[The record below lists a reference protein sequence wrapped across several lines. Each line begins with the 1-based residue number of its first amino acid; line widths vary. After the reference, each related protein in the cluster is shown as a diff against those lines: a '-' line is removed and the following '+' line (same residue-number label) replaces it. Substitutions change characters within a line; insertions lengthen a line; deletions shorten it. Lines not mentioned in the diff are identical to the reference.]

1 MNISLQL
8 LTASFH
14 LLKLK
19 LDTPFVRFTV
29 YPVLTIYKYYQ

>member
-8 LTASFH
+8 LTDSFQ
-14 LLKLK
+14 LLKVK

-29 YPVLTIYKYYQ
+29 YPVFTI